1 MIEKSHLRG
10 DIMRIIDRNTVIYT
24 MSPDNPPVARAASG
38 DTVIFETADCFG
50 GQIVKESD
58 RMGTLDWSRI
68 NPATGPLYVEGAAPG
83 DTLKVEILAIE
94 LASQAATVE
103 APGEGITGLAAA
115 EETTKILPVKDNM
128 AVFSDKL
135 TLPINPMIGVIGTA
149 PEKEPIST
157 GTPAA
162 HGGNMDCK
170 RIGEGATL
178 YLPVNVEGAL
188 LAMGDLHAV
197 MGDGE
202 VCVCGAEIAGKVTV
216 KVSVVNGRPLPL
228 PFLVTTEHA
237 MAIYSAEGLDAAA
250 EGTTLAMRSFLI
262 DAVKMVPHEAGML
275 LSLAGDLRIC
285 QAVDPNKT
293 CRMELSLA
301 VIDKLGYKFP

>member
-1 MIEKSHLRG
+1 MLTIKR
-10 DIMRIIDRNTVIYT
+10 DTVVYA
-24 MSPDNPPVARAASG
+24 MSPKNTPVAHAASG
-38 DTVIFETADCFG
+38 DTILFETTDCFG

-68 NPATGPLYVEGAAPG
+68 NPATGPVYIEGAEPG
-83 DTLKVEILAIE
+83 DTLKVEILRID
-94 LASQAATVE
+94 LAPQAAMVE

-115 EETTKILPVKDNM
+115 EESTKILPVGEGKV
-128 AVFSDKL
+128 VFNDKV
-135 TLPINPMIGVIGTA
+135 TLPACAMIGVIGTA
-149 PEKEPIST
+149 PAEEEIPT

-170 RIGEGATL
+170 RIGAGATL
-178 YLPVNVEGAL
+178 YLPVNVVGGL

-202 VCVCGAEIAGKVTV
+202 VCVCGAEIAGEVTV
-216 KVSVVNGRPLPL
+216 RVTVVKGSPLPL
-228 PFLVTTEHA
+228 PFLVTKDAA

-250 EGTTLAMRSFLI
+250 EGTTLRMRSFLT
-262 DAVKMVPHEAGML
+262 DAVGMQPHEAGML

-293 CRMELSLA
+293 CRMELPLA
-301 VIDKLGYKFP
+301 IIDQLGYQFP